1 MTTPPTP
8 HQQALDLLAQIATTK
23 ASLEA
28 ASAPTLAQIAT
39 LQAALTLA
47 TSEPKARLAALE
59 EQAKQ
64 LALTHG
70 PEIFGEDKS
79 SLIECGLILAVRPSQ
94 AVQIEDE
101 DSTILMLK
109 RAAESTDLNSA
120 MACKACLR
128 VTTELDK
135 QYILRAYD
143 ESPRWFAQFGITV
156 VDKLSA
162 SLKPAPKPR
171 QSKSKA
177 KTKARTDSEP
187 DAEAA

>member
-1 MTTPPTP
+1 MTTPSTP
-8 HQQALDLLAQIATTK
+8 HQQALDILASYATTK

-28 ASAPTLAQIAT
+28 AAAPTLAQIAA

-47 TSEPKARLAALE
+47 TAETKARLTSLE

-64 LALTHG
+64 LALDHG

-79 SLIECGLILAVRPSQ
+79 SLIECGLMLAVRPTQ

-128 VTTELDK
+128 ITTELDK

-143 ESPRWFAQFGITV
+143 QAPLWFAQFGITV

-171 QSKSKA
+171 QSKP
-177 KTKARTDSEP
+177 KTKAQGRTK
-187 DAEAA
+187 AA